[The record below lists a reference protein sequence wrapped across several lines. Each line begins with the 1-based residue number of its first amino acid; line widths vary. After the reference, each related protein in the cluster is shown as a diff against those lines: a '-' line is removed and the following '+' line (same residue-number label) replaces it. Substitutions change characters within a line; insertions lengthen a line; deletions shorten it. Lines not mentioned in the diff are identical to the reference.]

1 MNKYFL
7 PLNHV
12 CSLDRNFEIEQQ
24 SSDIS
29 VRTELNNMEFPI
41 YYKNQ
46 CPICHFGLEMSQ
58 NVVFS
63 CHNIHSLENNNFHI
77 FTIHFCPHCNNDF
90 LVDHNME
97 CKEGCEEVSQT
108 IYPYK
113 LANANI
119 DDEIKKISPSFY
131 SIYNQSLTAKEL
143 GLTEIYGMGFRK
155 AIEYLVKDYA
165 IKKRPEDSE
174 QIKKIS
180 LHKCIEKYFEDADTE
195 SALLGAKHLGNN
207 EVHYTNSNSAEDLIL
222 LEQLIDDILYYI
234 KRELRLAKVKEISE
248 SK

>member
-1 MNKYFL
+1 MAEFIVKRRNIMNKYFL

-29 VRTELNNMEFPI
+29 VRTELMDMEFPI
-41 YYKNQ
+41 YYKNE
-46 CPICHFGLEMSQ
+46 CPICHFGLEMFQ
-58 NVVFS
+58 NVAFS
-63 CHNIHSLENNNFHI
+63 CHNIHSLEDNNFHI
-77 FTIHFCPHCNNDF
+77 FTIHFCPHCNNGF

-97 CKEGCEEVSQT
+97 CKKGCEEVSQT

-143 GLTEIYGMGFRK
+143 GLTDFP
-155 AIEYLVKDYA
+155 LQLFVKMT
-165 IKKRPEDSE
+165 IL
-174 QIKKIS
+174 KI
-180 LHKCIEKYFEDADTE
+180 TE
-195 SALLGAKHLGNN
+195 NL
-207 EVHYTNSNSAEDLIL
+207 
-222 LEQLIDDILYYI
+222 
-234 KRELRLAKVKEISE
+234 
-248 SK
+248 

>member
-46 CPICHFGLEMSQ
+46 CPICYFGLEMSQ

-77 FTIHFCPHCNNDF
+77 FTIHFCPHCNNGF

-174 QIKKIS
+174 QIKQIS
-180 LHKCIEKYFEDADTE
+180 Y
-195 SALLGAKHLGNN
+195 N
-207 EVHYTNSNSAEDLIL
+207 
-222 LEQLIDDILYYI
+222 
-234 KRELRLAKVKEISE
+234 
-248 SK
+248 